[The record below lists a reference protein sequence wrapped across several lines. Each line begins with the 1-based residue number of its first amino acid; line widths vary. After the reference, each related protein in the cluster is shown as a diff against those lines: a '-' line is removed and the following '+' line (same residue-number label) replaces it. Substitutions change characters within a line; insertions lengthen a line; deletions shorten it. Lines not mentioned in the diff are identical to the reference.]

1 MANFQ
6 VGTRLTTNESSV
18 EVTVSP
24 AAPIAPGV
32 HHFQLVVVDEAG
44 NQSDPSTVAVVVRD
58 SVKPTA
64 VITAAPSQVDPGQ
77 SFRLDGSKSSD
88 VPPGKVVSYI
98 WTMVD

>member
-6 VGTRLTTNESSV
+6 IGTRVTTSESSV

-24 AAPIAPGV
+24 AAPIAPGI

-44 NQSDPSTVAVVVRD
+44 NQSDPATVGVIIKD
-58 SVKPTA
+58 TVKPTA

-77 SFRLDGSKSSD
+77 NFRLDGSKSSD
-88 VPPGKVVSYI
+88 VPPGKIVNYI
-98 WTMVD
+98 WTMID

>member
-6 VGTRLTTNESSV
+6 VGTRLTTAENTV
-18 EVTVSP
+18 EVTGSP
-24 AAPIAPGV
+24 SAPIASGV

-44 NQSDPSTVAVVVRD
+44 NQSDPATVAVVVKD
-58 SVKPTA
+58 NVKPTA
-64 VITAAPSQVDPGQ
+64 VITVSPSQVELGQ

-88 VPPGKVVSYI
+88 VPPGKIVSFI

>member
-6 VGTRLTTNESSV
+6 IGTRLTTAESSV

-24 AAPIAPGV
+24 AAPIAPGI

-44 NQSDPSTVAVVVRD
+44 NQSEPATVGVIIKD
-58 SVKPTA
+58 TLKPTA

-88 VPPGKVVSYI
+88 LPPGKIVNYI
-98 WTMVD
+98 WTMID

>member
-6 VGTRLTTNESSV
+6 IGTRVTTNESSV

-44 NQSDPSTVAVVVRD
+44 NQSDPATVGVIIRD

-88 VPPGKVVSYI
+88 VPPGKIVNYI
-98 WTMVD
+98 WTMID